1 MSQATI
7 AIIDYEMG
15 NLRSVQKA
23 FESIGCSATIT
34 RNAQVIDDASHVVL
48 PGVGAFGDCMR
59 NLERFK
65 LASSVR
71 KTIKA
76 GKPFLGICLGLQLLF
91 TESEEFGIHRG
102 LNILPGY
109 VVNFHS
115 TKTTMKIPH
124 MGWNKIKFANPMPIF
139 TGIPDGSYFYFV
151 HSFYVKPN
159 DQTIIGTITD
169 YGVSFAS
176 GVWKDNLFACQFHP
190 EKSQRWGI
198 QILKN
203 FSLLT

>member
-23 FESIGCSATIT
+23 FEAIGCSATIT
-34 RNAQVIDDASHVVL
+34 RSTQVIDDASHVVL
-48 PGVGAFGDCMR
+48 PGVGAFGNCMQ
-59 NLERFK
+59 NLERFG

-71 KTIKA
+71 KTIKV

-91 TESEEFGIHRG
+91 TKSEEFGAHYG
-102 LNILPGY
+102 LDILPGH
-109 VVNFHS
+109 VVKFRS
-115 TKTTMKIPH
+115 TETTMKIPH
-124 MGWNKIKFANPMPIF
+124 MGWNQIRFTNPMPIF
-139 TGIPDGSYFYFV
+139 QGIPDGTYFYFV
-151 HSFYVKPN
+151 HSFYVKPD
-159 DQTIIGTITD
+159 DQTIIGTVTD
-169 YGVSFAS
+169 YGASFAS
-176 GVWKDNLFACQFHP
+176 GIWKDNLFACQFHP